1 MTSYI
6 QGLQQRRAEDSPGNN
21 DDGEPG
27 VFRCPRCGSWCDF
40 TKFYPWK
47 GAKKATLAG
56 LKCRTKDWI
65 FIGGHY
71 LPVPDN
77 VELPEPC
84 ENPGHYLCWQ
94 WRQIGRAVFYECRAG
109 YLVDGTLEV
118 CGRKARTGELQGFLA
133 PGAPTTPALAT
144 KDLLLC
150 GLHFLGEYGGYRQEL
165 AEASG
170 LSLPVLDGALKRNTK
185 GRWPHVKR
193 SPHREPLPVQGSAYR
208 YWLSI
213 RGQMYIRQRFPGLLS
228 DQSTN
233 GVHLEAVFDAESWP
247 EAD

>member
-1 MTSYI
+1 MTQPSLVSAPATAVTVLDRLI
-6 QGLQQRRAEDSPGNN
+6 ESLRAKNRPFDGQERPGAILWT
-21 DDGEPG
+21 DPSGEWRP
-27 VFRCPRCGSWCDF
+27 
-40 TKFYPWK
+40 
-47 GAKKATLAG
+47 L
-56 LKCRTKDWI
+56 
-65 FIGGHY
+65 
-71 LPVPDN
+71 
-77 VELPEPC
+77 VELMVARGDELLMLDDYRPESRSGP
-84 ENPGHYLCWQ
+84 
-94 WRQIGRAVFYECRAG
+94 AVWIRCV
-109 YLVDGTLEV
+109 VDGTLEV

-213 RGQMYIRQRFPGLLS
+213 RGLEYIRERFPELRN
-228 DQSTN
+228 QSSN
-233 GVHLEAVFDAESWP
+233 GVYDGEEMLAEEYEP
-247 EAD
+247 TA